1 MMMFVRNYKLA
12 IRVFK
17 SETGEWGAKVSK
29 IVEKVIFFYDS
40 CIIEHLFSPIISL
53 CWSEKFGSICI
64 FPYLSTRKKNRFH
77 FMDYQKLPTT
87 QETSYFLRF
96 YATIKSKLLLLLLL
110 IPFFCRAE
118 VWTPE
123 NLPMPYLQNA
133 SHHVCNPDGVL
144 SLAIE
149 DSINQKLVALE
160 QTRGVQAIVVAVERV
175 ENADAY
181 QFGMDLASKYGIG
194 SKRQNTG
201 LVIVLA
207 TKDRNF
213 YILTGEGLEGTLPDA
228 ICSRV
233 ENRIMKP
240 LLKKGDWDNAMLKS
254 VDALVGYM
262 NGDESL
268 EAEKSEEENPL
279 MGAFVAIF
287 IGVLLFAF
295 IAAAQPKRKCPNCGK
310 RQMRKVQQTYVKVN
324 GKWRIRTLWRCSV
337 CGHTEYTHEDP
348 NNGSGNHHPIS
359 VFPPFFGGGL
369 GSGSGGGG
377 GFSGGSFGGGSF
389 GGGGAGGSF

>member
-1 MMMFVRNYKLA
+1 
-12 IRVFK
+12 
-17 SETGEWGAKVSK
+17 
-29 IVEKVIFFYDS
+29 
-40 CIIEHLFSPIISL
+40 
-53 CWSEKFGSICI
+53 
-64 FPYLSTRKKNRFH
+64 
-77 FMDYQKLPTT
+77 MDYQKLPTT
-87 QETSYFLRF
+87 QGTFHFLRF
-96 YATIKSKLLLLLLL
+96 YATIKSRLLLLFLL

-133 SHHVCNPDGVL
+133 FHHVCNPDGVL
-144 SLAIE
+144 SPAIE
-149 DSINQKLVALE
+149 DSINQKLVDLE

-175 ENADAY
+175 EDANAY
-181 QFGMDLASKYGIG
+181 QFGMDLARKYGIG
-194 SKRQNTG
+194 SKKQNTG

-207 TKDRNF
+207 TKDRKY

-240 LLKKGDWDNAMLKS
+240 FLKQGDWDNAMLKS

-268 EAEKSEEENPL
+268 EAEKEEEEDPL
-279 MGAFVAIF
+279 VVAFIAIF
-287 IGVLLFAF
+287 VGIIVFAF
-295 IAAAQPKRKCPNCGK
+295 IAAVQPKRRCPKCGK
-310 RQMRKVQQTYVKVN
+310 RQLRKIQQTYVKVN
-324 GKWRIRTLWRCSV
+324 GKWCIRTLWRCSV
-337 CGHTEYTHEDP
+337 CGYSKYTHDEP
-348 NNGSGNHHPIS
+348 NNGGGIGRNTSAY
-359 VFPPFFGGGL
+359 PPLFSGGL
-369 GSGSGGGG
+369 GGGSRGGG

>member
-1 MMMFVRNYKLA
+1 
-12 IRVFK
+12 
-17 SETGEWGAKVSK
+17 
-29 IVEKVIFFYDS
+29 
-40 CIIEHLFSPIISL
+40 
-53 CWSEKFGSICI
+53 
-64 FPYLSTRKKNRFH
+64 
-77 FMDYQKLPTT
+77 MDYQKLPTT

-160 QTRGVQAIVVAVERV
+160 QTRGVQAIVVAVGRV

-181 QFGMDLASKYGIG
+181 QFGMNLARKYGIG
-194 SKRQNTG
+194 SKKQNTG

-207 TKDRNF
+207 TKDRKF

-240 LLKKGDWDNAMLKS
+240 LLRKGDWDNAMLKS

>member
-1 MMMFVRNYKLA
+1 MMMFVRNYKLV

-40 CIIEHLFSPIISL
+40 CIIEYLFSPIISL

-144 SLAIE
+144 SPAIE

-194 SKRQNTG
+194 SKKQNTG

-207 TKDRNF
+207 TTDRKF

-295 IAAAQPKRKCPNCGK
+295 IAATQPKRKCPNCGK

-324 GKWRIRTLWRCSV
+324 GEWRIRTLWRCSV

-359 VFPPFFGGGL
+359 VWWR
-369 GSGSGGGG
+369 SWQW
-377 GFSGGSFGGGSF
+377 
-389 GGGGAGGSF
+389 

>member
-1 MMMFVRNYKLA
+1 M
-12 IRVFK
+12 
-17 SETGEWGAKVSK
+17 
-29 IVEKVIFFYDS
+29 
-40 CIIEHLFSPIISL
+40 
-53 CWSEKFGSICI
+53 
-64 FPYLSTRKKNRFH
+64 
-77 FMDYQKLPTT
+77 
-87 QETSYFLRF
+87 
-96 YATIKSKLLLLLLL
+96 
-110 IPFFCRAE
+110 
-118 VWTPE
+118 
-123 NLPMPYLQNA
+123 
-133 SHHVCNPDGVL
+133 
-144 SLAIE
+144 
-149 DSINQKLVALE
+149 ALE

-194 SKRQNTG
+194 SKKQNTG

-207 TKDRNF
+207 TTDRKF

-348 NNGSGNHHPIS
+348 NNGNGNHHPIS

>member
-1 MMMFVRNYKLA
+1 MMMFVRNYKLV

-40 CIIEHLFSPIISL
+40 CIIEYLFSPIISL

-64 FPYLSTRKKNRFH
+64 FPYLSARKKNRFH

-144 SLAIE
+144 SPAI
-149 DSINQKLVALE
+149 
-160 QTRGVQAIVVAVERV
+160 QAIVVAVERV

-194 SKRQNTG
+194 SKKQNTG

-207 TKDRNF
+207 TTDRKF

>member
-1 MMMFVRNYKLA
+1 
-12 IRVFK
+12 
-17 SETGEWGAKVSK
+17 
-29 IVEKVIFFYDS
+29 
-40 CIIEHLFSPIISL
+40 
-53 CWSEKFGSICI
+53 
-64 FPYLSTRKKNRFH
+64 
-77 FMDYQKLPTT
+77 
-87 QETSYFLRF
+87 
-96 YATIKSKLLLLLLL
+96 
-110 IPFFCRAE
+110 
-118 VWTPE
+118 
-123 NLPMPYLQNA
+123 
-133 SHHVCNPDGVL
+133 
-144 SLAIE
+144 
-149 DSINQKLVALE
+149 
-160 QTRGVQAIVVAVERV
+160 
-175 ENADAY
+175 
-181 QFGMDLASKYGIG
+181 
-194 SKRQNTG
+194 
-201 LVIVLA
+201 
-207 TKDRNF
+207 
-213 YILTGEGLEGTLPDA
+213 
-228 ICSRV
+228 
-233 ENRIMKP
+233 MKP

-324 GKWRIRTLWRCSV
+324 GEWRIRTLWRCSV